1 MHPFPIAAKIV
12 LFPDNRSERRGNF
25 QSFVAGICGKRSNFA
40 AEIFR
45 AMKIVQILKDWT
57 LIIAILAGIAGYF
70 LYISI
75 PWLAPTHQLANETI
89 AIVQPLLIFAMLF
102 LTFCKID
109 PRQLRLRRWHL
120 WLLLLQCGA
129 FAAIALAL
137 IAMPGSGLRV
147 VLEGAM
153 ICLICPTATAGAVI
167 TRKLGGDVSAITSY
181 TILINLATAML
192 IPALV
197 PLVHPNPAMTLWT
210 SSLLILRRVFP
221 LLLLPLL
228 AALAIRRFAPRLAD
242 SIGRLQGLTFYLW
255 AVALALAMAVTTR
268 SIVHTDVALTTQL
281 WLVAVSLACCAVQ
294 FWLGRRIGMHYGD
307 KITAGQSLGQKNT
320 VLAIWMGYTFF
331 TPVTAIA
338 GGFYSIW
345 HNVVNSYQLYR
356 HKKLEHH
363 Q

>member
-1 MHPFPIAAKIV
+1 MSFRRQQRSDEFCSQSAAKGVI
-12 LFPDNRSERRGNF
+12 LRSENF
-25 QSFVAGICGKRSNFA
+25 DG
-40 AEIFR
+40 
-45 AMKIVQILKDWT
+45 MKIVQFLKDWT
-57 LIIAILAGIAGYF
+57 LIIAILAGIGGYF
-70 LYISI
+70 VYVSI
-75 PWLAPTHQLANETI
+75 PWLAPTHALAREAV

-129 FAAIALAL
+129 FTAIALAL

-167 TRKLGGDVSAITSY
+167 TRKLGGDVSGITAY
-181 TILINLATAML
+181 TILINLAAAML

-197 PLVHPNPAMTLWT
+197 PLVHPNPGMTLWS

-221 LLLLPLL
+221 LLLLPLI
-228 AALAIRRFAPRLAD
+228 AAMAIKHTMPRLGER
-242 SIGRLQGLTFYLW
+242 IGQLQGLTFYLW

-268 SIVHTDVALTTQL
+268 STVHTDVALSTQL

-294 FWLGRRIGMHYGD
+294 FWLGRKIGMRYGD
-307 KITAGQSLGQKNT
+307 KITAGQSFGQKNT

-345 HNVVNSYQLYR
+345 HNLVNSYQLYR
-356 HKKLEHH
+356 HKKLHNND
-363 Q
+363 